1 MIDDE
6 IRRCAKLLE
15 SLVRMGGMSARQLE
29 ERLGYGAGTVHRLFN
44 GRIELKLRHI
54 LLILEVVGVPASQF
68 FREVFPDDE
77 RPRSEPETAAR
88 LLDLLEK
95 YVPKRDRPPEPPR
108 PKLSQDEID
117 DRIIAVLTRYGIL
130 DRESEEPEPAPPP
143 PPPGRRPRRK
153 G

>member
-44 GRIELKLRHI
+44 GRIELKLRHV
-54 LLILEVVGVPASQF
+54 LLILEVVGIPPSQF
-68 FREVFPDDE
+68 FREVFPEDE
-77 RPRSEPETAAR
+77 RPRGEPETAAR

-95 YVPKRDRPPEPPR
+95 YVPKRPEPAKAAAPA
-108 PKLSQDEID
+108 LSED
-117 DRIIAVLTRYGIL
+117 DLDNRIIAIL
-130 DRESEEPEPAPPP
+130 DRLGLVPPAENEPKPP

-153 G
+153 ISR